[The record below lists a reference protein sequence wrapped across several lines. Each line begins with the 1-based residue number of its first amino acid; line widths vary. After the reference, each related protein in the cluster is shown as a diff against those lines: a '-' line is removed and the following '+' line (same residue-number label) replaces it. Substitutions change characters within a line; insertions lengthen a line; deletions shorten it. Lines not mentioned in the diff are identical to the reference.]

1 MSNLK
6 ENEFFIKRWASLIVL
21 SIISGLVYF
30 QALDFD
36 FVWDDR
42 KNIVENPFLNPPSLQ
57 TILFFWKNQF
67 LGMYVPVPY
76 TFWGS
81 IEILRTL
88 FSSEDMN
95 AFVFHLSNIAIHTLN
110 GFLVYLLLSK
120 IIKNNFAILSAT
132 IFFIVHPIQTETVS
146 WISETRGLLATFFGL
161 SAVIFYLQS
170 VSLNHETQYK
180 RFLSFK
186 YIGGFLCFI
195 FALLSKPSSAVI
207 PLFAIVLESYI
218 YKTKIKFSF
227 FRIAPWFLPI
237 LFVVLITSSVQGNT
251 QLYSFWVKPFIYL
264 SSISFYLFKI
274 VVPFS
279 LAPSYG
285 LTPIRMMSEQWF
297 HISWIFPLLV
307 SYLIWMNKDKFPFL
321 LVSWVIFCIGILP
334 VSGFI
339 NFTFQDWSNVADRY
353 VYMSMF
359 GISIFIGSVLESF
372 QFQLK
377 WLFISFI
384 LFALSFWNFFV
395 QVPIWENEM
404 SLWSHCVKNVQ
415 ISPHAYDNLGF
426 LKFKQKKYKEALPY
440 LNKAIKISPFF
451 PKAYNHRGMVLYK
464 LNQLKEAMKNYNL
477 SIRLYLTDKKML
489 SRENHLSLSDAYY
502 NRAKLF
508 KHRKEYTP
516 AINDYLLSIK
526 SNPLNSDS
534 FNNLGGLYLLIKE
547 NQKAITSFKK
557 AVYLKP
563 KNAIFHYNTAVAY
576 QMSAKNTK
584 ALEHYEHALLLNNKI
599 AQIYANR
606 AIIYF
611 QQRKYKLSYLEVK
624 KAQKMGISVNQNLL
638 KALKEKIN

>member
-6 ENEFFIKRWASLIVL
+6 ENESLPKHWLTLIAL
-21 SIISGLVYF
+21 SVISGLVYF
-30 QALDFD
+30 QVLDFD

-42 KNIVENPFLNPPSLQ
+42 KNIIENSFLNPPSLQ
-57 TILFFWKNQF
+57 SILFFWKNQF

-81 IEILRTL
+81 IEILRSF
-88 FSSEDMN
+88 FSSEEMN

-110 GFLVYLLLSK
+110 GFLVYLLLTK

-132 IFFIVHPIQTETVS
+132 IFFIVHPLQTETVS

-161 SAVIFYLQS
+161 SSVIFYLQS
-170 VSLNHETQYK
+170 VSLNDETKYK

-227 FRIAPWFLPI
+227 FRITPWFLPI
-237 LFVVLITSSVQGNT
+237 LFVVLVTSSVQNNT
-251 QLYSFWVKPFIYL
+251 QIYSFWAKPFIYL

-274 VVPFS
+274 IVPYS
-279 LAPSYG
+279 LAPTYG

-307 SYLIWMNKDKFPFL
+307 SYLIWLKKDKFPFL
-321 LVSWVIFCIGILP
+321 LVSWGIFCIGIIP

-359 GISIFIGSVLESF
+359 GISIFIACVLQTF
-372 QFQLK
+372 QSQLK
-377 WLFISFI
+377 WLFISVI
-384 LFALSFWNFFV
+384 LFSLSFWNFFV
-395 QVPIWENEM
+395 QVPIWKNEM
-404 SLWSHCVKNVQ
+404 SLWSHCVKKVQ
-415 ISPHAYDNLGF
+415 ISPHAYNNLGF
-426 LKFKQKKYKEALPY
+426 LKFKNKYYQEALEN
-440 LNKAIKISPFF
+440 LNKAIEISPIF
-451 PKAYNHRGMVLYK
+451 PKAYNHRGMVFFK
-464 LNQLKEAMKNYNL
+464 LNQLNESMKDYNV
-477 SIRLYLTDKKML
+477 SIRLYLKDRTSL
-489 SRENHLSLSDAYY
+489 SRENHLSLSDTYY

-508 KHRKEYTP
+508 KYRKEYSR
-516 AINDYLLSIK
+516 AINDYLHSIK
-526 SNPLNSDS
+526 LNPANSDS
-534 FNNLGGLYLLIKE
+534 FNNLGDLYLLIKQ

-557 AVYLKP
+557 AVSLKP
-563 KNAIFHYNTAVAY
+563 KNAIFLYNTAVAF
-576 QMSAKNTK
+576 QMNSNNRK
-584 ALEHYEHALLLNNKI
+584 ALEYYDRALYINNKI
-599 AQIYANR
+599 GQIYANR

-611 QQRKYKLSYLEVK
+611 QQKKYKRSFFDVK
-624 KAQKMGISVNQNLL
+624 KAQEAGGKVNQNLL
-638 KALKEKIN
+638 EALKKELN